1 LRIDFDPF
9 LSTTGESKMKF
20 ELKEHLGPS
29 AQQFCI
35 DVLIEKYAAFPG
47 EVSVDQIRQRVAT
60 IGKDPAQ
67 RERFLRTQRE
77 GFVSGGR
84 INRSAGAGL
93 DTTMINCFVQPWATR
108 CRAWTATV

>member
-1 LRIDFDPF
+1 
-9 LSTTGESKMKF
+9 MKF

-77 GFVSGGR
+77 GFAAGGWSWSELVSDV
-84 INRSAGAGL
+84 IASDTFAAAGEA
-93 DTTMINCFVQPWATR
+93 P
-108 CRAWTATV
+108 